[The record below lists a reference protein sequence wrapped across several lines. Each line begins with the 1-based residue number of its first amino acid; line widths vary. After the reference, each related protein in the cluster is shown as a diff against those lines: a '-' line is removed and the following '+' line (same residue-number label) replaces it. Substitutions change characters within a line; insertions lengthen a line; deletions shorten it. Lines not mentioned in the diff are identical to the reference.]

1 MKFISEA
8 ELVERLSRGEEDA
21 YKMLFLRYYMRIF
34 LFANGFVKD
43 ADVAEDIAQNVF
55 MKLWLARENIS
66 GRSVNNL
73 LFTITKNEVKNWFK
87 SWWNA
92 NRTVTG
98 DSFENGGETA
108 PDVDDRLQA
117 QYLNISVNR
126 AMESL
131 SDRRKEIFYLSRVA
145 GLANMEIARMLGI
158 SVRTVEKTIQ
168 LALRE
173 IRSKI
178 GE

>member
-1 MKFISEA
+1 M
-8 ELVERLSRGEEDA
+8 
-21 YKMLFLRYYMRIF
+21 
-34 LFANGFVKD
+34 
-43 ADVAEDIAQNVF
+43 
-55 MKLWLARENIS
+55 
-66 GRSVNNL
+66 
-73 LFTITKNEVKNWFK
+73 KNWFK

>member
-8 ELVERLSRGEEDA
+8 ELVERLSRGEQDA

-92 NRTVTG
+92 NRTMSDDSFDTG
-98 DSFENGGETA
+98 DGTA
-108 PDVDDRLQA
+108 ADADVRLQV
-117 QYLNISVNR
+117 QYLNMSINR
-126 AMESL
+126 AIESL
-131 SDRRKEIFYLSRVA
+131 SGGRKEIFYLSRVA
-145 GLANMEIARMLGI
+145 GLSNMEIARMLGI